1 MSAENLL
8 NKVLSAPVGKVA
20 DVLCEIL
27 NEDVKLKIIEQNAI
41 SPNKF
46 ERKVVISSND
56 LPVIKAQAKFDS
68 TVLPKSIFDE
78 LLKKKQGI
86 GAILIQNSI
95 NATRKEISMNHDLDE
110 NTVSRE
116 YEIINNG
123 SVWFTIFEKIH
134 LGNLGT
140 SKNN

>member
-78 LLKKKQGI
+78 LLKKKP
-86 GAILIQNSI
+86 
-95 NATRKEISMNHDLDE
+95 K
-110 NTVSRE
+110 
-116 YEIINNG
+116 
-123 SVWFTIFEKIH
+123 
-134 LGNLGT
+134 
-140 SKNN
+140 

>member
-1 MSAENLL
+1 MSGEYVL
-8 NKVLSAPVGKVA
+8 NKILSAPVGKVV

-27 NEDVKLKIIEQNAI
+27 NEDVELHVIEQNAI

-46 ERKVVISSND
+46 ERKVVISSNK
-56 LPVIKAQAKFDS
+56 LPVIKALAKFDS
-68 TVLPKSIFDE
+68 AILPKFIFDE
-78 LLKKKQGI
+78 LLKKKNGI
-86 GAILIQNSI
+86 GAILTQNNI
-95 NATRKEISMNHDLDE
+95 NATRKEISMNHDLEE

-116 YEIINNG
+116 YEIINDG
-123 SVWFTIFEKIH
+123 SAWFTIFEKIH